1 MTLENEI
8 KQDKLQAMKNKD
20 TLKKNVLALIASR
33 IQNKKIEK
41 KVDALS
47 HEEEV
52 QEVSSELKQ
61 ARDALEGAEKSGRQD
76 LIDKEKA
83 KIAII
88 EAYLPKQLTEE
99 EITAEV
105 QDLVTEGMT
114 VKQAMG
120 VVMPKMRGR
129 ADMKVVSEIVRAVAQ
144 GGK

>member
-1 MTLENEI
+1 MNLENEI
-8 KQDKLQAMKNKD
+8 KQDKLQAMRNKD

-41 KVDALS
+41 KVNALS

-88 EAYLPKQLTEE
+88 EYYLPKQLTEE

-105 QDLVTEGMT
+105 QELVTEGMS

>member
-1 MTLENEI
+1 MNLENEI
-8 KQDKLQAMKNKD
+8 KQDKLQAMRNKD
-20 TLKKNVLALIASR
+20 TLKKNVLTLIASR

-41 KVDALS
+41 KVNALS

-88 EAYLPKQLTEE
+88 EYYLPKQLTEE

-105 QDLVTEGMT
+105 QELVTEGMS

>member
-1 MTLENEI
+1 MNLENEI
-8 KQDKLQAMKNKD
+8 KQDKLQAMRNKD
-20 TLKKNVLALIASR
+20 TLKKNVLTLIASR

-41 KVDALS
+41 KVNALS

-88 EAYLPKQLTEE
+88 EQYLPKQLTEE

-105 QDLVTEGMT
+105 QELVTEGMS